1 MQQIL
6 LFSSSGGIIKKK
18 QKAVPMLYT
27 LTLNPSLDLLMRP
40 ALLAPGETNRSRA
53 ETVTY
58 GGKGINVAV
67 MLKNLGIPVTALGLA
82 GGFTGE
88 KLLSMTKNA
97 GICTDFVSIA
107 ADTRINVKL
116 LADTVTEVNA
126 CGPTVTSEE
135 WQRLLARLDALAVGD
150 TLVLSGSLP
159 RSLPQSAYADIMDR
173 LAPKGVR
180 FAVDTSGEALRLSLS
195 ARPDLIKPNLVEL
208 EALACRPLTTD
219 EESEKAMREA
229 QAMGARRVL
238 LSLGGEGAMLLDED
252 GALYK
257 QKAPLGTIVSTVGAG
272 DSMLAAFLAC
282 KERGAKG
289 SDALRYAVA
298 AGSATA
304 FTEGIAEREA
314 VSLLLSQM

>member
-6 LFSSSGGIIKKK
+6 LFSSLGGIIKKK
-18 QKAVPMLYT
+18 QKAVLMLYT

-40 ALLAPGETNRSRA
+40 ASLALGETNRSRG

-67 MLKNLGIPVTALGLA
+67 MLNNLGIPVTALGLA

-88 KLLSMTKNA
+88 KLLSMVKGV
-97 GICTDFVSIA
+97 GIRADFLSIA

-126 CGPTVTSEE
+126 CGPAVTEAE
-135 WQRLLARLDALAVGD
+135 WQALLARLDALKAGD

-159 RSLPQSAYADIMDR
+159 YSLPQSTYADLMRR

-180 FAVDTSGEALRLSLS
+180 FAVDASGEALRLSLS
-195 ARPDLIKPNLVEL
+195 ARPDLIKPNLDEL
-208 EALACRPLTTD
+208 EALVRRPLPT
-219 EESEKAMREA
+219 EEERENAMREA

-257 QKAPLGTIVSTVGAG
+257 QKAPRGDTVSTVGAG
-272 DSMLAAFLAC
+272 DSMLAAFLSC
-282 KERGAKG
+282 EERGEKG
-289 SDALRYAVA
+289 SAALRYAVA

-304 FTEGIAEREA
+304 FTEGIAECEA